1 MRPRYASALV
11 VALALALLAALAGGW
26 WVQSR
31 LRAAQGEV
39 TALQRQVVTT
49 SDQLLGYTRY
59 TTYLTAGQNT
69 LAEQMK
75 LLTATVVREE
85 GATQIVEKSVLG
97 LASTGVVA
105 VWYTAEY
112 AFGYDLRP
120 GSYALKDTPQG
131 LEVHLA
137 RPALVATPAVSQLRH
152 RVLSGGLL
160 TDEKSAVIRL
170 QEEAARRAQAQGIAM
185 AAEPAVVALCEKSLT
200 GFLADFLARQP
211 GVKAVPR
218 ITVVYPAQAS
228 GPAAMP

>member
-1 MRPRYASALV
+1 MRPRYASTLV
-11 VALALALLAALAGGW
+11 IVLALALLAALAGGW
-26 WVQSR
+26 WAQTR

-59 TTYLTAGQNT
+59 TTYLTASQNT

-85 GATQIVEKSVLG
+85 RATEIVEKSVLG

-120 GSYALKDTPQG
+120 GRYTLKAVPKG

-137 RPALVATPAVSQLRH
+137 RPTLVATPAVTQLRH

-160 TDEKSAVIRL
+160 TDEKAAVIRL
-170 QEEAARRAQAQGIAM
+170 QQEAARRAETQGRAM
-185 AAEPAVVALCEKSLT
+185 ANDPAVLALCEKSLT
-200 GFLADFLARQP
+200 AFLADFLSRQP
-211 GVKAVPR
+211 GVTAVPR
-218 ITVVYPAQAS
+218 ITVVYPPE
-228 GPAAMP
+228 PAGAL